1 MSAQAE
7 ATRPSELPAVAAG
20 VTTVVLWASA
30 FVGIRDAGED
40 LSAGPLALGRLGVA
54 SLVLG
59 VFVLARRERLVPR
72 DDLPGLLVC
81 GLLWFAVYNVALNEA
96 ERRVDAG
103 TAAMLVNIGPVLIA
117 LLAGRLLGEGF
128 PRTLLTGC
136 AIAFA
141 GVVVIGLATS
151 SDGITASWGTALCL
165 VAALTYAGGV
175 IAQKP
180 LLEHSS
186 PLAVTWLA
194 CCVGTLACLPFAPTL
209 GRELGEADGGS
220 IAWMVYLGALPTALA
235 FTTWAYALARSSAGR
250 MGALTYFVPPL
261 AILMGWALLDEV
273 PPALAIAGGAL
284 CIARRRDR
292 APPLNATM
300 PPWRPSTPAVAC
312 AARSASRWT
321 SSAPP
326 PTATA
331 RAAGGAPAA
340 PPPRRR
346 GSTASPLRIVAGEDR
361 VRGFRP
367 EQRLREAVLRRLRRR
382 SCSAATPRSRR
393 QMSIRL
399 GAFDDDPGVR
409 PAVAA
414 VRGVRGAPGS
424 RSPTTAC
431 RAYDESKPGGFAEA
445 PE

>member
-1 MSAQAE
+1 VSAQAE
-7 ATRPSELPAVAAG
+7 ARRAELPAIAAG

-30 FVGIRDAGED
+30 FVGIRDAGTD
-40 LSAGPLALGRLGVA
+40 LSAGPLALGRLAVA

-59 VFVLARRERLVPR
+59 AIVLARRERLVPR
-72 DDLPGLLVC
+72 DDVPGLIVC

-151 SDGITASWGTALCL
+151 SAGLTASWGTALCL

-186 PLAVTWLA
+186 ALAVTWLA
-194 CCVGTLACLPFAPTL
+194 CCVAALACLPFGPAL
-209 GRELGEADGGS
+209 VDQLGEAEAS
-220 IAWMVYLGALPTALA
+220 AIAWMVYLGIFPTALA

-250 MGALTYFVPPL
+250 MGALTYFVPPI

-273 PPALAIAGGAL
+273 PPVLALAGGAL
-284 CIARRRDR
+284 CIAGAAIARR
-292 APPLNATM
+292 
-300 PPWRPSTPAVAC
+300 
-312 AARSASRWT
+312 
-321 SSAPP
+321 
-326 PTATA
+326 
-331 RAAGGAPAA
+331 
-340 PPPRRR
+340 
-346 GSTASPLRIVAGEDR
+346 
-361 VRGFRP
+361 
-367 EQRLREAVLRRLRRR
+367 
-382 SCSAATPRSRR
+382 
-393 QMSIRL
+393 
-399 GAFDDDPGVR
+399 
-409 PAVAA
+409 
-414 VRGVRGAPGS
+414 
-424 RSPTTAC
+424 
-431 RAYDESKPGGFAEA
+431 
-445 PE
+445 